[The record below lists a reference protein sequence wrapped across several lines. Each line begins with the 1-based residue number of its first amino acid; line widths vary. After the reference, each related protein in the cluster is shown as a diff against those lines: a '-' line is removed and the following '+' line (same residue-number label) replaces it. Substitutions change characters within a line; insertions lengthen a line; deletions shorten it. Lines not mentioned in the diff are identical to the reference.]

1 MNENSIWKE
10 IFEKDPL
17 FKPGKNLDKIIDVE
31 RVANFIASSQTE
43 EGYFDVKSPMFYTTY
58 LCVSILDDCGKK
70 ISENTKKYIEALQ
83 VSDIGFAEMPGEMP
97 WTDRTYYGLK
107 MMKIIKKEPRNKH
120 RMIEFHQNLQNEDGG
135 FGSIGVQFSNL
146 NDTFQVIEI
155 LNMLGSKP
163 KDIEKA
169 INFINSQNVFSDLKT
184 LYNYLNCLNIL
195 GIKLNDIDKR
205 KIYEFL
211 ESVKDNVINKSSIEE
226 LFYLVYIQKKFLN
239 IQDFSSHLEI
249 KLDHL
254 KKHIYEFGIED
265 LFYLVKVFKLFN
277 EISQISEKVCEIV
290 SKYEVEKGGF
300 FAPCEI
306 YIFKNNKGFHTL
318 FLLNKLNKI
327 DADKYLEWLIKS
339 SLNYSWGPSAKQNSN
354 MHHYTRSSIF
364 VLKISDS
371 KLFNEFKKPLVK
383 KIKNQADFNM
393 SYEYSSIYFAREV
406 REILELFLLAE
417 ENITDSNL
425 IEWLILENIK
435 SILIK
440 FWNSDG
446 GFGDKGRSFMYTTF
460 LAIRALYLA
469 ENYISKKLKINI
481 TWLEKIKDKIA
492 SWIFE
497 CQNEDGGFGAIP
509 NDKSNVQA
517 TFYALY
523 SLFMLNKEIK
533 NKEKLI
539 EWLKKHENE
548 DGGFGVEGM
557 CSDLLITYYVVGSF
571 ILLKYNTKNYEGR

>member
-58 LCVSILDDCGKK
+58 LCVSILEDCGKK

-83 VSDIGFAEMPGEMP
+83 ISDIGFAEMPGEMP

-195 GIKLNDIDKR
+195 GIKLNDTDKR

-211 ESVKDNVINKSSIEE
+211 ESVKDNVINKGSIEE
-226 LFYLVYIQKKFLN
+226 LFYLVHIQKNFLN
-239 IQDFSSHLEI
+239 IRYFSTHLKI

-265 LFYLVKVFKLFN
+265 LFYLVKVFKLLN

-300 FAPCEI
+300 FAPFEI

-318 FLLNKLNKI
+318 FLLNKLDKI
-327 DADKYLEWLIKS
+327 DVDKYLEWLIKS
-339 SLNYSWGPSAKQNSN
+339 SVNGEWGGLPKQPTDRLL
-354 MHHYTRSSIF
+354 YTRSSIEIF
-364 VLKISDS
+364 RLCDFSKIQNIKIGMKRKLKNILIGINMNLQYNSYYIAR
-371 KLFNEFKKPLVK
+371 LF
-383 KIKNQADFNM
+383 
-393 SYEYSSIYFAREV
+393 
-406 REILELFLLAE
+406 REILEIFLFLDE
-417 ENITDSNL
+417 EIESIFFDWITIENLKNILMRFLN
-425 IEWLILENIK
+425 E
-435 SILIK
+435 
-440 FWNSDG
+440 DG

-460 LAIRALYLA
+460 LSVRALYLA
-469 ENYISKKLKINI
+469 ENYLSKKLKINI
-481 TWLEKIKDKIA
+481 TWLEKIKDRIA

-497 CQNEDGGFGAIP
+497 CQNEDGGFGSIP
-509 NDKSNVQA
+509 KDKSNIQA

-539 EWLKKHENE
+539 EWLKNYQNT
-548 DGGFGVEGM
+548 DDGFGINNLS
-557 CSDLLITYYVVGSF
+557 SDLLITYYVIGSLV
-571 ILLKYNTKNYEGR
+571 LLNE